1 MKRLFFL
8 WMTLLLLLA
17 GTALAEITSVE
28 QLNRS
33 GITVGTE
40 LGCAAGGV
48 IRKGLPEARLEAYN
62 DKSLGY
68 FDVARGKL
76 DAFIFDR
83 LQLELAMQN
92 GVAGVHL
99 LDENLDDAVK
109 VAVGISPVSPIPDLK
124 NKINKFIA
132 ELRADGTLDDMY
144 TRWAVKGDYEMPKI
158 DLPETPS
165 LHLTVGTN
173 GTVPPYSYYAA
184 SELKGYDVELANR
197 LAAWL
202 GADLEFKVYD
212 YSTIITAAISGD
224 VDCIISNLNVTEE
237 RAEVLPFSDT
247 LYELR
252 LGVMVRDES
261 TPKTP
266 AQTYGSI
273 GVQTGTNFDEIVT
286 EKLPGAQVD
295 YYNTK
300 ADLVAALTGKKLD
313 AFVVDEPVAKLLMRE
328 DDRLTYLPDYLDLVE
343 FALVFPKN
351 DAGRALR
358 DQFNTFLEQLP
369 DGTLDRMAAKWFGDD
384 EEAKTMPD
392 IAALKADKGTLRLAT
407 ESGYA
412 PFEYIRNGEVVGYDM
427 ELAARFCEACGYGLE
442 IVDMNFDGILPAVQT
457 GKANFAA
464 AGIAITPE
472 RAESVLFSEPNFT
485 NGTVLVV
492 LKEDD
497 RSETLQGTTF
507 TSLAQLSDRRIG
519 IPSGTSFD
527 LTVKN
532 ALPEAE
538 LFYFNNQTDLL
549 MALTTNKI
557 DAFPSDE
564 PVIRY
569 IMGQRSDVTYIPE
582 YLENFEFAYCFP
594 NTPEG
599 QKLRNEISEF
609 IVSLKASGELDAIAS
624 KWFGTDE
631 SVKALPEPGGL
642 PATNGTLVM
651 ATDGDYMPFEYVR
664 EGKVVGYDVDIAAQ
678 FCQAYGYGLK
688 IEVMNLDAVLPAVQS
703 GKCSFGGSAITITPE
718 RAESV
723 LFSEP
728 NYTGGTVM
736 VVSNQAGGSTLT
748 PDDYNGKRAGVI
760 TGSFHD
766 SVIEEALP
774 DSTVSNYNSYPD
786 LINALKAGKI
796 DYFLAST
803 EVAGS
808 LMAQDSELTALSE
821 PVRVLDIGAV
831 FAKDAHGEALRA
843 QMDEFIGK
851 LKADGTL
858 DKIYD
863 YWQQPSH
870 ESTPVDMSGLTGQNG
885 TLRFATSGTKV
896 PISFVANGKIA
907 GTDPDI
913 AVRFCREY
921 GYDIEVSTVDT
932 SGIIPGI
939 VTGMYDFSLSDMV
952 ITEERKENVS
962 FSVPYHGTELLLM
975 TLIPHP
981 ASPEAE
987 SSGKNAFIQSLKDS
1001 FERTFLREER
1011 WRLFMKGVLTTLL
1024 ITVLSIIFGTA
1035 LGYVSFMLCRNG
1047 NPVANLISRFC
1058 LWLVQGMPMVVLLMI
1073 LYYIVF
1079 GSVAISGVVVAVIGF
1094 TLTFGAAVFGLL
1106 KMGVGAVDGGQYE
1119 AAYALGYSN
1128 RRTFYRIILPQAIPH
1143 ILPAYR
1149 GEIVGL
1155 IKATAIVGY
1164 IAVQDLTK
1172 MGDIVRS
1179 RTYEAFFPLIAVT
1192 VIYFVLEELL
1202 RAIISRIGVNYNP
1215 KRRKPA
1221 QILKGVNTDDQN

>member
-1 MKRLFFL
+1 MKK
-8 WMTLLLLLA
+8 
-17 GTALAEITSVE
+17 AL
-28 QLNRS
+28 
-33 GITVGTE
+33 
-40 LGCAAGGV
+40 
-48 IRKGLPEARLEAYN
+48 P
-62 DKSLGY
+62 
-68 FDVARGKL
+68 
-76 DAFIFDR
+76 
-83 LQLELAMQN
+83 
-92 GVAGVHL
+92 
-99 LDENLDDAVK
+99 
-109 VAVGISPVSPIPDLK
+109 
-124 NKINKFIA
+124 
-132 ELRADGTLDDMY
+132 
-144 TRWAVKGDYEMPKI
+144 
-158 DLPETPS
+158 
-165 LHLTVGTN
+165 
-173 GTVPPYSYYAA
+173 
-184 SELKGYDVELANR
+184 
-197 LAAWL
+197 
-202 GADLEFKVYD
+202 
-212 YSTIITAAISGD
+212 
-224 VDCIISNLNVTEE
+224 
-237 RAEVLPFSDT
+237 
-247 LYELR
+247 
-252 LGVMVRDES
+252 
-261 TPKTP
+261 
-266 AQTYGSI
+266 
-273 GVQTGTNFDEIVT
+273 
-286 EKLPGAQVD
+286 
-295 YYNTK
+295 
-300 ADLVAALTGKKLD
+300 
-313 AFVVDEPVAKLLMRE
+313 
-328 DDRLTYLPDYLDLVE
+328 
-343 FALVFPKN
+343 
-351 DAGRALR
+351 
-358 DQFNTFLEQLP
+358 
-369 DGTLDRMAAKWFGDD
+369 
-384 EEAKTMPD
+384 
-392 IAALKADKGTLRLAT
+392 
-407 ESGYA
+407 
-412 PFEYIRNGEVVGYDM
+412 
-427 ELAARFCEACGYGLE
+427 
-442 IVDMNFDGILPAVQT
+442 
-457 GKANFAA
+457 KAN
-464 AGIAITPE
+464 
-472 RAESVLFSEPNFT
+472 
-485 NGTVLVV
+485 
-492 LKEDD
+492 
-497 RSETLQGTTF
+497 
-507 TSLAQLSDRRIG
+507 
-519 IPSGTSFD
+519 
-527 LTVKN
+527 
-532 ALPEAE
+532 

-569 IMGQRSDVTYIPE
+569 IMSQRSDISYIPE

-594 NTPEG
+594 MTPEG
-599 QKLRNEISEF
+599 QKLRDEISEF
-609 IVSLKASGELDAIAS
+609 IAGLKANGDLDAIAD

-631 SVKALPEPGGL
+631 SAKTLPKLEEL

-651 ATDGDYMPFEYVR
+651 ATDGDYVPFEYVR
-664 EGKVVGYDVDIAAQ
+664 DGKVVGYDVDIAAQ

-728 NYTGGTVM
+728 NYVGGTVM
-736 VVSNQAGGSTLT
+736 VVSNQVGDSTLT

-766 SVIEEALP
+766 SVIEKALP

-786 LINALKAGKI
+786 LINALKADKI

-808 LMAQDSELTALSE
+808 LMAQDSELTALSD
-821 PVRVLDIGAV
+821 PVRVLDIGAM
-831 FAKDAHGEALRA
+831 FAKDAHGDALRA

-858 DKIYD
+858 DEIYD
-863 YWQQPSH
+863 YWRQPSH

-913 AVRFCREY
+913 AVRFCRKY

-952 ITEERKENVS
+952 ITEERKESVS
-962 FSVPYHGTELLLM
+962 FSVPYHGTELMLM
-975 TLIPHP
+975 TLLSNTAP
-981 ASPEAE
+981 PEEDE
-987 SSGKNAFIQSLKDS
+987 SNGETGFIQSLKDS
-1001 FERTFLREER
+1001 FEKTFLREER
-1011 WRLFMKGVLTTLL
+1011 WRLFLRGVLTTLL

-1073 LYYIVF
+1073 LYYVIF
-1079 GSVAISGVVVAVIGF
+1079 GSVAINGIVVAVIGF

-1215 KRRKPA
+1215 KHRKPEH
-1221 QILKGVNTDDQN
+1221 ILKGVNTDDQN

>member
-1 MKRLFFL
+1 MKRLVFL

-17 GTALAEITSVE
+17 GTAFAEITSVE
-28 QLNRS
+28 ELNRS

-48 IRKGLPEARLEAYN
+48 IRKGLPEARLEEYN

-83 LQLELAMQN
+83 LQLELAIQN
-92 GVAGVHL
+92 GVEGVHL
-99 LDENLDDAVK
+99 LDENLGDAVK
-109 VAVGISPVSPIPDLK
+109 VAVGISPVSPIPDLQ

-165 LHLTVGTN
+165 LHLTVGTS

-184 SELKGYDVELANR
+184 NELKGYDVELANR

-369 DGTLDRMAAKWFGDD
+369 EGTLDQMAYKWFGDD

-497 RSETLQGTTF
+497 RSDALQGTTY

-609 IVSLKASGELDAIAS
+609 IVSLKASGDLDAIAS
-624 KWFGTDE
+624 KWFGADE
-631 SVKALPEPGGL
+631 SVKTLPALGEL

-664 EGKVVGYDVDIAAQ
+664 EGVVVGYDVDIAAQ

-774 DSTVSNYNSYPD
+774 DSTVSNYNNYPD
-786 LINALKAGKI
+786 LINALKTGKI
-796 DYFLAST
+796 DCFLAST

-821 PVRVLDIGAV
+821 PVRVLDIGAM
-831 FAKDAHGEALRA
+831 FAKDTHGDALRA

-863 YWQQPSH
+863 YWRQPSH

-921 GYDIEVSTVDT
+921 GYDIEVITVDT

-952 ITEERKENVS
+952 ITEERKENVN

-975 TLIPHP
+975 TLIPRP
-981 ASPEAE
+981 ASTEAKA
-987 SSGKNAFIQSLKDS
+987 SGKTEFIQSLKDS

-1011 WRLFMKGVLTTLL
+1011 WRLFLRGVLTTLL

-1079 GSVAISGVVVAVIGF
+1079 GSMAISGVVVAVIGF

-1202 RAIISRIGVNYNP
+1202 RAVIGRIGVNYNP

>member
-507 TSLAQLSDRRIG
+507 TSLAQLSERRIG

-808 LMAQDSELTALSE
+808 LMAQDSELTALSD
-821 PVRVLDIGAV
+821 PVRVLDIGAM
-831 FAKDAHGEALRA
+831 FAKDAHGDALRA

-1192 VIYFVLEELL
+1192 AIYFVLEELL

-1215 KRRKPA
+1215 KRRKPEH
-1221 QILKGVNTDDQN
+1221 ILKGVNTDDQN

>member
-8 WMTLLLLLA
+8 WMALLLLLA

-28 QLNRS
+28 QLNQS

-40 LGCAAGGV
+40 LGCAADEA
-48 IRKGLPEARLEAYN
+48 IRKELPEAQLEAYN
-62 DKSLGY
+62 DKNLGY
-68 FDVARGKL
+68 ADVASGRL

-83 LQLELAMQN
+83 LQMELAIQN

-99 LDENLDDAVK
+99 LDENLGDTVK

-124 NKINKFIA
+124 NKINTFIA
-132 ELRADGTLDDMY
+132 QLRQDGTLDDMY
-144 TRWAVKGDYEMPKI
+144 TRWAVRGEDEMPKI
-158 DLPETPS
+158 DLPEAPS
-165 LHLTVGTN
+165 LHLTVGTS
-173 GTVPPYSYYAA
+173 GIVPPYSYYAG
-184 SELKGYDVELANR
+184 ETLKGYDIELANR

-212 YSTIITAAISGD
+212 YGAIVAAAISGD
-224 VDCIISNLNVTEE
+224 VDCVMANLNVTEE

-252 LGVMVRDES
+252 TGVMVRGEAA
-261 TPKTP
+261 PKAP
-266 AQTYGSI
+266 ARTFGI
-273 GVQTGTNFDEIVT
+273 VGVQTGSSFDAMVAK
-286 EKLPGAQVD
+286 KLPDAQVD

-300 ADLVAALTGKKLD
+300 ADLVAALTGKKID

-328 DDRLTYLPDYLDLVE
+328 DDRLTYLPDYLDTIE

-351 DAGRALR
+351 DAGQALR
-358 DQFNTFLEQLP
+358 DQFNAFLKQLP
-369 DGTLDRMAAKWFGDD
+369 EGTLDQLATKWLGDD
-384 EEAKTMPD
+384 EAAKTMPD
-392 IAALKADKGTLRLAT
+392 IAALKADNGTLRLAT

-427 ELAARFCEACGYGLE
+427 DIAARFCEACGYGLE

-457 GKANFAA
+457 GKADFAA
-464 AGIAITPE
+464 AGIAVTPE
-472 RAESVLFSEPNFT
+472 RAESVLFSEPNFS

-492 LKEDD
+492 LKEG
-497 RSETLQGTTF
+497 EEKAAQGAAYG
-507 TSLAQLSDRRIG
+507 SLDQLKDRRIG

-527 LTVKN
+527 LTVKK
-532 ALPEAE
+532 AFPEAE
-538 LFYFNNQTDLL
+538 LFYFNNQSDLL

-569 IMGQRSDVTYIPE
+569 IMNQRSDISYIPE

-594 NTPEG
+594 KTPEG
-599 QKLRNEISEF
+599 QKLRDEISEF
-609 IVSLKASGELDAIAS
+609 ISGLKANGSLDAIAS

-631 SVKALPEPGGL
+631 SAKTLPKLDEL

-703 GKCSFGGSAITITPE
+703 GKCSFAGSAITITPE
-718 RAESV
+718 RSESV

-728 NYTGGTVM
+728 NYIGGTVM
-736 VVSNQAGGSTLT
+736 VVSNRAVGSTLT
-748 PDDYNGKRAGVI
+748 PDDFNGKRAGVI

-766 SVIEEALP
+766 SVIKEALP
-774 DSTVSNYNSYPD
+774 KSTVSNYNSYPD
-786 LINALKAGKI
+786 LINAMKSDKI

-808 LMAQDSELTALSE
+808 LMAQDSELTVLSK
-821 PVRVLDIGAV
+821 PVRVLDIGAM
-831 FAKDAHGEALRA
+831 FAKDAQGDALRA
-843 QMDEFIGK
+843 QMDEFIEK

-858 DKIYD
+858 DEIYD
-863 YWQQPSH
+863 YWRQPSH
-870 ESTPVDMSGLTGQNG
+870 ESTPVDMSDLTGQNG
-885 TLRFATSGTKV
+885 TLHFATSGTKV
-896 PISFVANGKIA
+896 PISFVANGQIA

-932 SGIIPGI
+932 SGIISGI
-939 VTGMYDFSLSDMV
+939 VKGRYDFSLSDMV
-952 ITEERKENVS
+952 ITEERKESVS

-975 TLIPHP
+975 TLASHT
-981 ASPEAE
+981 ASPEAT
-987 SSGKNAFIQSLKDS
+987 SSGKTGFIQSLKDS

-1011 WRLFMKGVLTTLL
+1011 WRLFLRGVLTTLL

-1035 LGYVSFMLCRNG
+1035 LGYLSFMLCRNG
-1047 NPVANLISRFC
+1047 NPVANVISKFC

-1073 LYYIVF
+1073 LYYVVF
-1079 GSVAISGVVVAVIGF
+1079 GSVAISGVVVAVVGF

-1128 RRTFYRIILPQAIPH
+1128 RKTFYRIILPQAIPH

-1202 RAIISRIGVNYNP
+1202 RTIIGRIGVNYNP

-1221 QILKGVNTDDQN
+1221 NILKGVNTDDQN